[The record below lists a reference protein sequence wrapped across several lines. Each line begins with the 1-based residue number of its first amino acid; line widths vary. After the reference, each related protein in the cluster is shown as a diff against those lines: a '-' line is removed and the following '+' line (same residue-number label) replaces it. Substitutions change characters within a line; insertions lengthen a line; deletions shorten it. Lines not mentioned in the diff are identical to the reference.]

1 VPTPPRDPPP
11 DASQGARPGTPVS
24 GEAPGTRV
32 PRFSGSVPSTPST
45 RGWEPY
51 LVPYAAFLVVVQV
64 GAWLPTSAAAWVL
77 PVQVAL
83 PAVLLGLYVRGGH
96 YRELGGW
103 RARGGG
109 LAADVALGLAV
120 AALWMVPYA
129 AGWLAPPEA
138 GFDAGAWGE
147 EGRGAR
153 LALRAA
159 GFVAVTPF
167 VEELFVRSFLIRWV
181 ELFSWR
187 GGRLE
192 YDASRDFRD
201 LPMARYTAWSFWI
214 TVVYFAL
221 SHALWEVPVAAAAG
235 VLYNLWLYRSRHL
248 ADVILAHA
256 VTNGTILA
264 VVVVASARGADLWY
278 FL

>member
-1 VPTPPRDPPP
+1 VAPSPPDPPTPPERTP
-11 DASQGARPGTPVS
+11 GAPS
-24 GEAPGTRV
+24 GESPEARTSRH
-32 PRFSGSVPSTPST
+32 PRS
-45 RGWEPY
+45 WEPY
-51 LVPYAAFLVVVQV
+51 VVPYAAFLAIVQV
-64 GAWLPTSAAAWVL
+64 GAWLPASVSAWVL

-83 PAVLLGLYVRGGH
+83 PAALLLAYALRGH
-96 YRELGGW
+96 YPELGGW
-103 RARGGG
+103 RIRAGG
-109 LAADVALGLAV
+109 LAADVGLGLAV
-120 AALWMVPYA
+120 AGLWMAPYL
-129 AGWLAPPEA
+129 AGWLAAPET
-138 GFDAGAWGE
+138 GFDPGAWGE

-192 YDASRDFRD
+192 YDETRDFRD
-201 LPMARYTAWSFWI
+201 LPVARYTAWSFWI
-214 TVVYFAL
+214 TVVYFAF
-221 SHALWEVPVAAAAG
+221 SHALWEVPAAAATG
-235 VLYNLWLYRSRHL
+235 ILYNLWLYGRGHL

-256 VTNGTILA
+256 VTNAAILVA
-264 VVVVASARGADLWY
+264 VVVAAGRGADLWY